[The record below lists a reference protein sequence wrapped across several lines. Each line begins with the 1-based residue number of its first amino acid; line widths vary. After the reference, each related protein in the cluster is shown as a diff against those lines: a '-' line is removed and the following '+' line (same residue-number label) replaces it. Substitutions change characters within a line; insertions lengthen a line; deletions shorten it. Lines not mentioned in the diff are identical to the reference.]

1 MYQSADQPVRGPD
14 HHPADEVLGTAEGLP
29 APLVS
34 LLHSS
39 HQHSAGIN
47 KGGKWRCHKKKIKDN
62 VPNRLDPPLQF
73 QIPPHPAPLNQFFT
87 RVLPL

>member
-39 HQHSAGIN
+39 HQHSPGIN
-47 KGGKWRCHKKKIKDN
+47 IKRKGETSLKNKTGK
-62 VPNRLDPPLQF
+62 
-73 QIPPHPAPLNQFFT
+73 
-87 RVLPL
+87 

>member
-47 KGGKWRCHKKKIKDN
+47 KIEKGKRH
-62 VPNRLDPPLQF
+62 
-73 QIPPHPAPLNQFFT
+73 
-87 RVLPL
+87 

>member
-1 MYQSADQPVRGPD
+1 MYQSSDQPVRGPD

-47 KGGKWRCHKKKIKDN
+47 KIEKGKRH
-62 VPNRLDPPLQF
+62 
-73 QIPPHPAPLNQFFT
+73 
-87 RVLPL
+87 